1 MEAVEW
7 FGVQWAWDPS
17 SRRADDPNHL
27 EPRGP
32 IREEAMKRCVCDL
45 ERSVGNIGQ

>member
-1 MEAVEW
+1 MEAVER
-7 FGVQWAWDPS
+7 FGVQWSWDPS

-32 IREEAMKRCVCDL
+32 IREEAMKRSVCDL
-45 ERSVGNIGQ
+45 ERSVVDINQ